1 MGKIEFGTMVELNDD
16 VAEIGP
22 VPRRPPH
29 PPRPGGRAGR
39 KGRGLPRGEAGYAP
53 EQAHRNLVKAMVACG
68 ATDGLIAR
76 LLHMDRRTL
85 QRHFRAELKHGR
97 AEVIA
102 HMGATVVQK
111 ALNGDNDML
120 KFYLRT
126 QAGWRDAGNLDT
138 PSLPGQ
144 EHGAG
149 LIPTLVIGFLENEDA
164 DAKQTIDGTAEAA

>member
-1 MGKIEFGTMVELNDD
+1 MIELNDD
-16 VAEIGP
+16 DDVGEIAP

-29 PPRPGGRAGR
+29 PPRPPGRAGR
-39 KGRGLPRGEAGYAP
+39 KSRGLASGVPGYMP
-53 EQAHRNLVKAMVACG
+53 TQAHRNLVKAMVACG
-68 ATDGLIAR
+68 ATIEIVAK
-76 LLHMDRRTL
+76 LLDMPLRSLR
-85 QRHFRAELKHGR
+85 RHFHDELKHGR
-97 AEVIA
+97 AKVIA

-126 QAGWRDAGNLDT
+126 QAGWRDAGNLDS
-138 PSLPGQ
+138 PPLPGQ

-164 DAKQTIDGTAEAA
+164 DAKTIDGAAEAT